1 MPIAAGTV
9 PAPSPVLGS
18 GAVPWRPSG
27 VLPTAGILL
36 GGAMTATTLAG
47 QRMIDE
53 LSRRRGEY
61 EAALSL
67 GMVPRDAVVEVARDA
82 AGLALLPAV
91 DQTRTVGLV
100 TLPGAFVGVLLGG
113 GSAAA
118 AGAAQALI
126 LIGLLAAESIA
137 VLITVELVARRRLI
151 SDAVAAELPE

>member
-1 MPIAAGTV
+1 M
-9 PAPSPVLGS
+9 
-18 GAVPWRPSG
+18 
-27 VLPTAGILL
+27 AGILL

-47 QRMIDE
+47 QRMFDE
-53 LSRRRGEY
+53 LRRRRGEY
-61 EAALSL
+61 EAALCL

-82 AGLALLPAV
+82 AGLALVPAL

-126 LIGLLAAESIA
+126 LIGLLAVESIA
-137 VLITVELVARRRLI
+137 VLVTVELVARRRLMP
-151 SDAVAAELPE
+151 DALALELPV